1 MSKTSE
7 MTFIVKEL
15 RDHAAALNDTA
26 DWLANVFLA
35 TDDDKPPTPTHTID
49 EVRSILVEKS
59 RDGRSAQVRELL
71 GKYGASKLSEINPE
85 DYEALIKDAEVI

>member
-1 MSKTSE
+1 MSKSSE
-7 MTFIVKEL
+7 MAFTIKEL
-15 RDHAAALNDTA
+15 RDHAASLNDIA
-26 DWLANVFLA
+26 DWLAKVFLA
-35 TDDDKPPTPTHTID
+35 AEDDEPPTPTRTLD

-71 GKYGASKLSEINPE
+71 EKYGASKLSEVKPE